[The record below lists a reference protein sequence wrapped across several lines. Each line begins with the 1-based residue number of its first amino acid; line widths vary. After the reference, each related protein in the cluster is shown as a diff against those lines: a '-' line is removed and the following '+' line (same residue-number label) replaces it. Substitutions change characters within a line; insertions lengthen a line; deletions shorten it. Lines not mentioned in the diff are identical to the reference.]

1 MYNDQR
7 TDDVTLNIPG
17 GRELNVLSYPMRVV
31 LITASGMYTMLLP
44 EDRSGHFRFQD
55 ENGLDADIPL
65 YVEAAGGHWIA
76 FCEGDSYLLQWGS
89 EERTR
94 QILLTD

>member
-17 GRELNVLSYPMRVV
+17 GRELNGLSYPMRVV

-55 ENGLDADIPL
+55 
-65 YVEAAGGHWIA
+65 
-76 FCEGDSYLLQWGS
+76 
-89 EERTR
+89 
-94 QILLTD
+94 